1 MFFLHKSKKPLSL
14 EEVWQEFGTK
24 IEHLCL
30 SMLGREGAQD
40 ARQEV
45 ALALPSALER
55 FQGRSKLS
63 SYIYALTRTI
73 CLRQLQKRYRWDQK
87 HDSAPLDLLIQEE
100 EDFEITLL
108 KKGIAQLDEKFRTP
122 LLLVLIEGYSVAE
135 VAEMLDEAEGTLKTR
150 IRAAKEKLARWMS
163 HQGEKS

>member
-1 MFFLHKSKKPLSL
+1 MFFLHKPKEPMSL
-14 EEVWQEFGTK
+14 EQVWQEFGTK

-45 ALALPSALER
+45 ALAIPSALER
-55 FQGRSKLS
+55 FQGRAKLS
-63 SYIYALTRTI
+63 TYIYALTRTI
-73 CLRQLQKRYRWDQK
+73 CLRQLQKSYRWDQK
-87 HDSAPLDLLIQEE
+87 HDPAPLELLVQEE
-100 EDFEITLL
+100 DDPEITLL
-108 KKGIAQLDEKFRTP
+108 RKGIAQLEEKFRTP

-163 HQGEKS
+163 HQGEIT